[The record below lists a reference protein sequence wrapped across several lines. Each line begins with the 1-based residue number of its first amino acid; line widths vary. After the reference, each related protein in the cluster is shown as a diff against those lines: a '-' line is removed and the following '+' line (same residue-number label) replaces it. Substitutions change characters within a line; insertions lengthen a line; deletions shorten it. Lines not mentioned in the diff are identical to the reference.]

1 MPERKSRRPA
11 NDLIDGDQPVPS
23 QGGTSG
29 GDLSRDVGSRAELKQ
44 SLGEEPEPERVTGKD
59 HPAANARKGRKALSR
74 MQGGG

>member
-1 MPERKSRRPA
+1 MADRKSRRPD
-11 NDLIDGDQPVPS
+11 NDLTGSDPPVPG

-59 HPAANARKGRKALSR
+59 HPAANARKGKKALSR